1 MHLKA
6 INGALH
12 NFLETYAS
20 RYSDYDGYWIF
31 GMLVRE
37 LEQFNIDL
45 LNTVDDISDTT
56 PMAAAVRFARANFKD
71 QVEKAGLSLS
81 CLREANLAIIKSS
94 DLGSGFVNGHRSAG
108 FDVSFVAKA
117 VSHRDKTYERK
128 KSVFVA
134 PHDPGVEQRS
144 TRRT

>member
-1 MHLKA
+1 MRLNA
-6 INGALH
+6 IKGALH
-12 NFLETYAS
+12 NFLETYTS

-31 GMLVRE
+31 GMLIRE

-45 LNTVDDISDTT
+45 LNTGDDVSDIT
-56 PMAAAVRFARANFKD
+56 PITAAVQFARANFKD
-71 QVEKAGLSLS
+71 QMEKAGLSLS
-81 CLREANLAIIKSS
+81 CIREANLAVIKSP
-94 DLGSGFVNGHRSAG
+94 DLRIGIVNGHRSAG

-117 VSHRDKTYERK
+117 VSHQDKTYARK

-134 PHDPGVEQRS
+134 PHDPDTERRS